1 MPTPRLTT
9 CQGTD
14 IVPYL
19 EDLASLRIR
28 VFRDYPYLYDGDPAY
43 EADYLKRYA
52 DNPRSLFVL
61 ALDGERLVGAST
73 AQPLADELEEFRAPF
88 ERAGYRVE
96 DVFYYGESVL
106 LPEYRGTG
114 LGHAFMDARERHAA
128 AAGFALVAFCAVE
141 RPDDHPRRPTDYR
154 PLHDFW
160 QGRGY
165 RRMPELATTFAW
177 KDLDDTEETAKP
189 MVFWLQ
195 ETPA

>member
-1 MPTPRLTT
+1 MPTPQLTT
-9 CQGTD
+9 CQGAE

-19 EDLASLRIR
+19 EALADLRIR

-52 DNPRSLFVL
+52 DNSRSLFVL
-61 ALDGERLVGAST
+61 ALDGERLIGAAT

-88 ERAGYRVE
+88 EKAGYRVE

-106 LPEYRGTG
+106 LPGYRGAG

-128 AAGFALVAFCAVE
+128 KAGFTWVAFCAVE
-141 RPDDHPRRPTDYR
+141 RPDDHPRRPADYR

-165 RRMPELATTFAW
+165 RRIPELATSFSW

-189 MVFWLQ
+189 MVFWLR